1 MILEFKY
8 PGIFLAAA
16 LVLTFFA
23 VRSYLSREGVK
34 PSVKYLLFSL
44 KYIFLGLFALYV
56 FQPVIIR
63 THNQKKPVKHLI
75 LFDNSRSIILNARS
89 DSVSFKEFAK
99 YVYGNENFEVYVF
112 SKDAKKLESTD
123 MLNFGDGFTKIP
135 EPEGEFSSVTLVTDG
150 NFSDAAN
157 YSLKPGVPVNIIYG
171 SVRSDA
177 PDIFIEDIY
186 YEDTAPES
194 APSKFSVLTGLQG
207 KETEGSFTVAVT
219 ENGVTLKKS
228 VHKIPSSGS
237 FVTVDIDL
245 PEPSSDFRELEF
257 SISPLTDEKNL
268 YNNKAKA
275 WQRKGGRSGKI
286 LIVAGT
292 PSFDLAFL
300 EKIYK
305 NAGYSFTTLFENN
318 LPDTLDQKKY
328 RTIVTLDIPSKITG
342 KITSGFI
349 GKFSSG
355 LHFAGQGTSLPD
367 FDRIFGTNL
376 NNYRYIPSSDNL
388 KKGPSGAG
396 EYLFIRN
403 SQPFSLSEL
412 PIVTYNSAF
421 LPDEEKFRPTVHFSD
436 DEGSKAV
443 YQTKNN
449 GSNKIIVN
457 FSSFWRAALNDEN
470 GYFSSFILNLTDQ
483 AALDRSH
490 ERILVEPERTQITA
504 GEKIVFSGKILDENL
519 RPAESANAFLKVR
532 KLGLEVPF
540 VKKGTQF
547 TAETIINQPGIYT
560 AEVTAAF
567 GDDGISKEV
576 SLRISENDFETRVL
590 GADMNVIKTFTSARK
605 GEAIPISEAEKFIDE
620 RTGVTEDL
628 SIETRTDLT
637 RNLYF
642 FIILILFFLTEL
654 TIRKHKDL
662 S

>member
-23 VRSYLSREGVK
+23 VRLYLNRESVK
-34 PSVKYLLFSL
+34 PKTKYILFSL
-44 KYIFLGLFALYV
+44 KYLFLGLFALYV
-56 FQPVIIR
+56 FQPVIVR
-63 THNQKKPVKHLI
+63 TDTQNEPVKHLI
-75 LFDNSRSIILNARS
+75 LFDNSRSVILNDRS
-89 DSVSFKEFAK
+89 DSVSFKELAE
-99 YVYGNENFEVYVF
+99 YVDGNENFESYIF
-112 SKDAKKLESTD
+112 GKYAKKLESPD
-123 MLNFGDGFTKIP
+123 MLDFRDGFTNIP
-135 EPEGEFSSVTLVTDG
+135 EPDGEFRSITLVTDG

-171 SVRSDA
+171 SVRSDE
-177 PDIFIEDIY
+177 PDIFIKELYYDDI
-186 YEDTAPES
+186 APEN
-194 APSKFSVLTGLQG
+194 APSKFSVLAGSEG
-207 KETEGSFTVAVT
+207 KETEGSFTIRVT
-219 ENGVTLKKS
+219 ENGVTLKNS

-237 FVTVDIDL
+237 FVSVDIEL

-257 SISPLTDEKNL
+257 NISPLPGEKNL

-286 LIVAGT
+286 LIAART

-300 EKIYK
+300 EKVYK
-305 NAGYSFTTLFENN
+305 NAGYSFTTVFEEN
-318 LPDTLDQKKY
+318 LSDTLEIKKY
-328 RTIVTLDIPSKITG
+328 RTLVTLDLPSKNSG
-342 KITSGFI
+342 RRSSGFI
-349 GKFSSG
+349 EKFSSG
-355 LHFAGQGTSLPD
+355 LHFAGPGTSLPD
-367 FDRIFGTNL
+367 FDRVFGTKL
-376 NNYRYIPSSDNL
+376 NNYRYIPSSGNL
-388 KKGPSGAG
+388 KKSPSGAG

-412 PIVTYNSAF
+412 PMVTYNSAF
-421 LPDEEKFRPTVHFSD
+421 LPDEEKFRPAVHFSD
-436 DEGSKAV
+436 AEGSKAV
-443 YQTKNN
+443 YQIKNN

-470 GYFSSFILNLTDQ
+470 GNFASFILNLTDQ

-490 ERILVEPERTQITA
+490 ERILVEPEKTQITA
-504 GEKIVFSGKILDENL
+504 GEKTVFTGKILDENL
-519 RPAESANAFLKVR
+519 RPAASANAFLRVKE
-532 KLGLEVPF
+532 LGLEVPF
-540 VKKGTQF
+540 VKKGAQF
-547 TAETIINQPGIYT
+547 TAETVINEPGIYT

-567 GDDGISKEV
+567 GDEEISKQI

-620 RTGVTEDL
+620 RTGVTEEV

-642 FIILILFFLTEL
+642 FIILALLFLIEL
-654 TIRKHKDL
+654 TIRKYKDL